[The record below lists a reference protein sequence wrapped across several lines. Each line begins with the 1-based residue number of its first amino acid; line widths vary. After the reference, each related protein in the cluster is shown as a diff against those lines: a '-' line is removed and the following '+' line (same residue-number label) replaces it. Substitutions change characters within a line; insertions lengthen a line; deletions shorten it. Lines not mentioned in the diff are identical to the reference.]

1 MVPVTPG
8 GLVLRQPTFPMHG
21 HTAVCAGPHTHNA
34 HHACTG
40 ICTCMHTYNPNTH
53 APAYAHA
60 VPAHTVSHIHVYT
73 MHTLIH
79 NAHHARTRVHARMHT
94 HAMQIRM
101 RPPTHMHVLFGT
113 CASMHRRALGRLWCA
128 LFPEAG
134 LVGFE
139 AVAGATAGR
148 SVLFTCSPGAA
159 PACPPGS
166 WIWREHRILTGSYKG
181 EIDGKFASRENVP

>member
-1 MVPVTPG
+1 
-8 GLVLRQPTFPMHG
+8 MH
-21 HTAVCAGPHTHNA
+21 
-34 HHACTG
+34 
-40 ICTCMHTYNPNTH
+40 ITH
-53 APAYAHA
+53 AQAYAH
-60 VPAHTVSHIHVYT
+60 VCTHTIQTHMHLHTRMQCLPTQCHTFMCTQCTHSYT
-73 MHTLIH
+73 MHIMH
-79 NAHHARTRVHARMHT
+79 AHAYMHT

-159 PACPPGS
+159 PVCPPGS